1 MPTVHKSAL
10 LFHSSQQLYDLVC
23 DVPAYKEF
31 LPWCGDS
38 VVQESS
44 ATHMLATITIDF
56 RGIRQ
61 SFTTANEMHAPHRVS
76 MALRDGPFSRLD
88 GVWHFMSLRH
98 DACKVEFK
106 LDYLFKSGLLGQAL
120 VPVFDQI
127 ARSMVD
133 AFARRADEIYGA
145 GSSNVPFDRD
155 GG

>member
-10 LFHSSQQLYDLVC
+10 LMHSAQQIYDLVN

-31 LPWCGDS
+31 LPWCGGS
-38 VVQESS
+38 VVSEAS

-61 SFTTANEMHAPHRVS
+61 SFSTANEMHAPHRIS
-76 MALRDGPFSRLD
+76 MTLRDGPFSKLD
-88 GVWHFMSLRH
+88 GVWHFLSLRH
-98 DACKVEFK
+98 DACKVEFH

-120 VPVFDQI
+120 VPVFDHI

-133 AFARRADEIYGA
+133 AFGRRADAIYGVARRPPA
-145 GSSNVPFDRD
+145 GTD
-155 GG
+155 G

>member
-10 LFHSSQQLYDLVC
+10 LFHSSQQLYELVC
-23 DVPAYKEF
+23 DVPAYKQF

-38 VVQESS
+38 VVHESS
-44 ATHMLATITIDF
+44 ATQMLATITIDF

-76 MALRDGPFSRLD
+76 MTLRDGPFSRLD

-127 ARSMVD
+127 ARSLVD
-133 AFARRADEIYGA
+133 AFARRADEIYGIG
-145 GSSNVPFDRD
+145 GSGAPLNH
-155 GG
+155 GGG